1 MGLTMLAVGRAAEDM
16 IREVRRQ
23 FAEIPGLLEKKKGA
37 RAEYAHCVN
46 ISTQASIMEMIV
58 PGALAVFTPLIIGYL
73 FGANGMLG
81 FIVGAIASGYLLG
94 VMMSNAGGAWD
105 NAKKYVEAGGLGPT
119 HKKGSEAH
127 KAAVSGD
134 TVGDPFKD
142 TSGPSLNILIK
153 IQTRFTL
160 VFAAAFPPTV
170 NSPVYREKRWV
181 GFFMLAILTA
191 ILIVMACIQI
201 KIDSK
206 KVDMFQEMENKA
218 AMEAD
223 AEGTLHGRKKPHA
236 ESYGRGQDDDY

>member
-1 MGLTMLAVGRAAEDM
+1 MTDPYVICGLLIGALLPSIFSALRMLAVGRTAEDM

-23 FAEIPGLLEKKKGA
+23 FREIDGLLEKKKGA
-37 RAEYAHCVN
+37 RADYAHCVN
-46 ISTQASIMEMIV
+46 ISTQASLMEMIV

-170 NSPVYREKRWV
+170 SSPVYKEKSLI
-181 GFFMLAILTA
+181 GFAMLAIL
-191 ILIVMACIQI
+191 LVIVGGM
-201 KIDSK
+201 
-206 KVDMFQEMENKA
+206 
-218 AMEAD
+218 
-223 AEGTLHGRKKPHA
+223 T
-236 ESYGRGQDDDY
+236 

>member
-1 MGLTMLAVGRAAEDM
+1 MG
-16 IREVRRQ
+16 
-23 FAEIPGLLEKKKGA
+23 
-37 RAEYAHCVN
+37 
-46 ISTQASIMEMIV
+46 MEMIV
-58 PGALAVFTPLIIGYL
+58 PGALAVFKPLIIGYL

-105 NAKKYVEAGGLGPT
+105 NAKKYVEAGGLGPN

-170 NSPVYREKRWV
+170 NSLVYKQKCWV
-181 GFFMLAILTA
+181 GYLMLAVLSTILLT
-191 ILIVMACIQI
+191 MACVQA
-201 KIDSK
+201 KIDAK

-218 AMEAD
+218 AMNSD
-223 AEGTLHGRKKPHA
+223 SSKPLAE
-236 ESYGRGQDDDY
+236 Q